1 MCPQQSDADAAR
13 LVQRS
18 TVFRAVR
25 QVLRALDAASASSA
39 TARVVGKGLSRQS
52 LGILLLAASVTHAA
66 LITFVPPSSAP
77 AGRYLFAIA
86 AALVG
91 ALLLALASAKER

>member
-1 MCPQQSDADAAR
+1 MFPHQSDADAER
-13 LVQRS
+13 LVERS
-18 TVFRAVR
+18 AVFRAVR

-39 TARVVGKGLSRQS
+39 TARVIAKGLSRQS

-66 LITFVPPSSAP
+66 IITFVPPSSAP

-86 AALVG
+86 GALVG
-91 ALLLALASAKER
+91 ALLLTRARAKER